1 MDAKV
6 LKQNLMVVWIKG
18 IIDKSNNGG
27 FTVHNMDSIH
37 FKVWQAQVAILC
49 RLMLLFVLL
58 PVDGLAK
65 TYTADLN
72 NSQWYLSASIFECS
86 LTHPIPRYGKGV
98 FYHEAGENL
107 KFYLNANA
115 NPMKTGDA
123 ALVIEAPQWRP
134 GNGVK
139 DLGYVPV
146 KDSAKPIVVERRNAR
161 NMLEG
166 LMDGMTPTFTR
177 KSWYN
182 NESIRVKVSSVNF
195 PNFYN
200 DYLNCVASL
209 LPVNFRQ
216 VERTKVLFKVDK
228 AELTEDDYRILENV
242 VIYLKADNTVTS
254 IIIDGHTDSSG
265 RRIYNRR
272 LSKDRAEVV
281 RAYFL
286 DQGIPEEM
294 ITTRY
299 HGERYPIAKNNNQK
313 NKSKNRRTTVR
324 LEKGPRMASNKAQKA
339 NPEG

>member
-1 MDAKV
+1 M
-6 LKQNLMVVWIKG
+6 QNIG
-18 IIDKSNNGG
+18 
-27 FTVHNMDSIH
+27 SIH
-37 FKVWQAQVAILC
+37 FKVWQAKIAMLC
-49 RLMLLFVLL
+49 KLLVLVVL
-58 PVDGLAK
+58 IPVDGLAK
-65 TYTADLN
+65 TYTADIS

-98 FYHEAGENL
+98 FYHEAGEKL

-115 NPMKTGDA
+115 NPMKSGDA

-134 GNGVK
+134 GNGVRN
-139 DLGYVPV
+139 LGYVPV
-146 KDSAKPIVVERRNAR
+146 KDSSKPIVVERKNAR
-161 NMLEG
+161 TMMEG

-182 NESIRVKVSSVNF
+182 DESVRVRVSSVNF
-195 PNFYN
+195 PSFYN

-228 AELTEDDYRILENV
+228 AELTKSDYEILEKV

-254 IIIDGHTDSSG
+254 IVIDGHTDSSG

-272 LSKDRAEVV
+272 LSKDRSEVV
-281 RAYFL
+281 RAYFIAN
-286 DQGIPEEM
+286 GIPEEM

-299 HGERYPIAKNNNQK
+299 HGERYPVAKNNSKK
-313 NKSKNRRTTVR
+313 NKAQNRRTTVR
-324 LEKGPRMASNKAQKA
+324 LEKGTHMASNSNANP

>member
-1 MDAKV
+1 M
-6 LKQNLMVVWIKG
+6 QNIGSLNI
-18 IIDKSNNGG
+18 
-27 FTVHNMDSIH
+27 
-37 FKVWQAQVAILC
+37 KVWRAQLAILS
-49 RLMLLFVLL
+49 RLLVLFVLI
-58 PVDGLAK
+58 PVDGVAK
-65 TYTADLN
+65 TYTADLS

-98 FYHEAGENL
+98 FYHEAGEKL

-115 NPMKTGDA
+115 NPMKSGDA

-134 GNGVK
+134 GNGVRN
-139 DLGYVPV
+139 LGYVPV
-146 KDSAKPIVVERRNAR
+146 KDSAKPIVVERKNAR
-161 NMLEG
+161 TMMEG

-182 NESIRVKVSSVNF
+182 DESVRVRVSSVNF

-209 LPVNFRQ
+209 LPVNFKQ

-228 AELTEDDYRILENV
+228 AELTESDYEILEKV

-254 IIIDGHTDSSG
+254 IVIDGHTDSSG

-272 LSKDRAEVV
+272 LSKDRSEVV
-281 RAYFL
+281 RAYFIAN
-286 DQGIPEEM
+286 GIPEEM

-299 HGERYPIAKNNNQK
+299 HGERYPVAKNNSKK
-313 NKSKNRRTTVR
+313 NKAQNRRTTVR
-324 LEKGPRMASNKAQKA
+324 LEKGTRMASNASG
-339 NPEG
+339 NTTPEG

>member
-1 MDAKV
+1 MRIIGSIYCKALRARLERLSTLLVVMV
-6 LKQNLMVVWIKG
+6 LI
-18 IIDKSNNGG
+18 
-27 FTVHNMDSIH
+27 
-37 FKVWQAQVAILC
+37 
-49 RLMLLFVLL
+49 
-58 PVDGLAK
+58 PVSGVAK
-65 TYTADLN
+65 TYTADLS

-107 KFYLNANA
+107 KFYLDANA

-134 GNGVK
+134 GNGVR

-146 KDSAKPIVVERRNAR
+146 KDTAKPIVVERKNAR

-177 KSWYN
+177 KAWYN
-182 NESIRVKVSSVNF
+182 DESIRVRVSSVNF

-216 VERTKVLFKVDK
+216 VERTRVLFKVDK
-228 AELTEDDYRILENV
+228 AELTESDYEILEKV

-281 RAYFL
+281 RAYFIEK
-286 DQGIPEEM
+286 GIPEEM

-299 HGERYPIAKNNNQK
+299 HGERYPVAKNNNQK

-324 LEKGPRMASNKAQKA
+324 LEKGARMASNSNQNG